1 MRGHQ
6 QKKDSFA
13 GGLALLAAVGC
24 LCWKGLKR
32 VDARLREQAETKRE
46 KK

>member
-1 MRGHQ
+1 MSGHQ

-32 VDARLREQAETKRE
+32 GDARLREQAAAKRE

>member
-1 MRGHQ
+1 MSRQ
-6 QKKDSFA
+6 QKKDSLA
-13 GGLALLAAVGC
+13 GGLAILAAVGC

-32 VDARLREQAETKRE
+32 VDARLREQAAAKRE